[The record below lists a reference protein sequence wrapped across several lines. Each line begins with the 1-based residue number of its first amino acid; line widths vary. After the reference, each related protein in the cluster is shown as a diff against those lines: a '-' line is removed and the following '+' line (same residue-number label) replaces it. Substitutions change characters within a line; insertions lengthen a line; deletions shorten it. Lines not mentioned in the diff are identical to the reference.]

1 MSLRRARSE
10 VEGIGFVSDD
20 ELREWRRRLLVDLRF
35 DPGVRETLDDV
46 EREVAHRRRQGGGG
60 RPCLTG

>member
-1 MSLRRARSE
+1 M
-10 VEGIGFVSDD
+10 SDD